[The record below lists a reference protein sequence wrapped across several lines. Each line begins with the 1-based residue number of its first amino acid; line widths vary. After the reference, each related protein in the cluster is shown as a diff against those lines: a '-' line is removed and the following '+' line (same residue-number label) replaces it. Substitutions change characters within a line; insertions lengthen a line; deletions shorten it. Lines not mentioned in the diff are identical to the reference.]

1 MSMRRNGS
9 MSKIGLVILTA
20 FAAILIWKI
29 TDAVPVQANNEL
41 TQEQTQ
47 TVSVY
52 INGQKLNTGF
62 YTFSGTAYNGG
73 SMTYSSVS
81 DNDNYIYYDGNGT
94 MTVSGTVKIYAD
106 DKSKSNDNDNG
117 NTVLLVQNGTLK
129 LKGDSKS
136 NLTIGDHYTDNY
148 KRNTLLMGTDGAAVE
163 TDGYGGSITFAKN
176 GGQGIIT
183 GLSSIELEVGGLLY
197 FSCEE
202 DTKGEAAISAGSIS
216 LEAKELYFR
225 FIDDKSS
232 FSYAFEATDAQNGE
246 IRLALNK
253 QGSNKLELV
262 QGSNINVT
270 NAIFK
275 AKNTYLTSNSDYSGI
290 DGILLIAGTIAEG
303 SLTISPTC
311 NLSIDKVNTVATG
324 DLTIKG
330 TADTRKIAIEGNST
344 QSATGQGTL
353 VTGKISIDAANA
365 ATVLTTS
372 NGAVAN
378 GNVEVNAKSLSMSSA
393 CDTAIKGNAE
403 IETSGNIVISGAGT
417 NPVITGSNISMNAT
431 NGDIYIK
438 RTGNDSANTQIL
450 GSTLQT
456 QNVMVQ
462 YSDKGKLRLVTAIGK
477 TYSADS
483 AGTCQ
488 HPAINGSTGNCAVC
502 GDPDVYIT
510 SINYLNVTGAE
521 DAAVKELGG
530 VFGGSGGANVVSL
543 YLKDGD
549 TVVFTKDVYAHNM
562 DVELKNNSSA
572 YMNLTFDLGNHT
584 LMTKS
589 LSTQKALTIKNGTYK
604 GTIVNNAED
613 GEGAVTFDN
622 VTGTLSNLEWKP
634 VSGVNLTNSRVTV
647 NGNGGAGMCWLEKLT
662 MDQISKL
669 ELENVTNGIQNSAK
683 VLSEEFLKLTSE
695 VDSIADYL
703 PKGYGLKNSGNV
715 NTIVDAEGNIASN
728 IVIGYPKKTDNGS
741 GTSSTG
747 TDDSDSSSSGTNSGS
762 TTAGTLDISTNN
774 VTSAVSTGK
783 NRKTKTDKTETVTEP
798 VKEEAKEEAK
808 EETAGKDDE
817 KIKQETEKTQETE
830 QNQTEEENVKNTVK
844 EAAEILEE
852 DKLKLDGAIDI
863 IKNLDE
869 NIQTGS
875 YILSD
880 TDEISFD
887 IPDELKAD
895 NRTFYLVTVD
905 ADGNVVILQNESTE
919 AEEFEALGEAGTVY
933 QLIFEDGET
942 PLAAFI
948 SDDGILETSESS
960 KPIWLW
966 IVLAVVV
973 LGSGTFFFIYKKKN
987 NAANQG

>member
-29 TDAVPVQANNEL
+29 TDAVPVQANNE
-41 TQEQTQ
+41 QEQTQ

-52 INGQKLNTGF
+52 INGQKLDTGF
-62 YTFSGTAYNGG
+62 YTFSGNDYNGG

-136 NLTIGDHYTDNY
+136 NLTIGDYYTGNNN
-148 KRNTLLMGTDGAAVE
+148 RNTLLMGTDGAAVE

-183 GLSSIELEVGGLLY
+183 GLSSIDLEVGGELS
-197 FSCEE
+197 FSCDEK
-202 DTKGEAAISAGSIS
+202 TKGKAAISAGSIS
-216 LEAKELYFR
+216 LEAEDLYFR
-225 FIDDKSS
+225 FIDNNSS

-253 QGSNKLELV
+253 QGKNKLELV

-270 NAIFK
+270 DAIFK
-275 AKNTYLTSNSDYSGI
+275 AKNTYLTSNSGYSGI

-303 SLTISPTC
+303 SLTISPTY
-311 NLSIDKVNTVATG
+311 NLSIDAVNTVATG
-324 DLTIKG
+324 DLTING
-330 TADTRKIAIEGNST
+330 TTDTGRIAIKGNST

-403 IETSGNIVISGAGT
+403 IKTSGNIVVSGAGT

-438 RTGNDSANTQIL
+438 RTGDASANTQIL
-450 GSTLQT
+450 GGTLQT

-462 YSDKGKLRLVTAIGK
+462 YSDRGKLRLVTAIGK

-483 AGTCQ
+483 AETCQ

-521 DAAVKELGG
+521 DADVKELGG
-530 VFGGSGGANVVSL
+530 DFGGPRGLNVVSF
-543 YLKDGD
+543 LKDGD

-562 DVELKNNSSA
+562 DVELGKR
-572 YMNLTFDLGNHT
+572 NLTFDLGNHT

-604 GTIVNNAED
+604 GTIVNNAAD
-613 GEGAVTFDN
+613 GDGAVTFDN

-683 VLSEEFLKLTSE
+683 VLSEEFLKLTSA
-695 VDSIADYL
+695 DASIADYL
-703 PKGYGLKNSGNV
+703 PKGYELKKSGNV
-715 NTIVDAEGNIASN
+715 NTIVDADGNIASN

-741 GTSSTG
+741 GASSTG

-762 TTAGTLDISTNN
+762 TTAGTSDTSTNN

-783 NRKTKTDKTETVTEP
+783 NRKPKTDKTETVTEP

-948 SDDGILETSESS
+948 SDAGILETSENS
-960 KPIWLW
+960 KPIWPW

-973 LGSGTFFFIYKKKN
+973 LGAGTFFFIYKKKN

>member
-29 TDAVPVQANNEL
+29 TDAVPVQANNE
-41 TQEQTQ
+41 QEQTQ

-62 YTFSGTAYNGG
+62 YTFSGYAYNGG
-73 SMTYSSVS
+73 SMTSSAVS

-136 NLTIGDHYTDNY
+136 NLTIGDYTDNY
-148 KRNTLLMGTDGAAVE
+148 NRNTLLMGTDGAAVE
-163 TDGYGGSITFAKN
+163 TDGYGGSITFNKN

-183 GLSSIELEVGGLLY
+183 GLSSIELEVGGLLS
-197 FSCEE
+197 FSCDEN
-202 DTKGEAAISAGSIS
+202 TKGEAAISAGSIS
-216 LEAKELYFR
+216 LEAKDLYFR
-225 FIDDKSS
+225 FIDNNGS

-270 NAIFK
+270 DAIFK
-275 AKNTYLTSNSDYSGI
+275 AKNTYLTSNNGYSGI

-330 TADTRKIAIEGNST
+330 TTDTRKIAIEGNST
-344 QSATGQGTL
+344 QSATGQGKL
-353 VTGKISIDAANA
+353 VTGKISIDAENA

-372 NGAVAN
+372 NGAVAS
-378 GNVEVNAKSLSMSSA
+378 NVKIKAKSLSMSSA
-393 CDTAIKGNAE
+393 GDTVIKGNAE
-403 IETSGNIVISGAGT
+403 IETSGNIVVSGAGT

-438 RTGNDSANTQIL
+438 RIGDDSANTQIL

-483 AGTCQ
+483 AETCQ

-521 DAAVKELGG
+521 DADVKELGG
-530 VFGGSGGANVVSL
+530 DFGGPRGVNVVSS

-589 LSTQKALTIKNGTYK
+589 LSTQKSLTIKNGTYR
-604 GTIVNNAED
+604 GTIVNNAADE
-613 GEGAVTFDN
+613 EGAITLDN
-622 VTGTLSNLEWKP
+622 VTGTLSNLEWRP
-634 VSGVNLTNSRVTV
+634 VAGVNLTNSRVTV
-647 NGNGGAGMCWLEKLT
+647 NGNGGTGKCWLEQLT
-662 MDQISKL
+662 MDQNSNLK
-669 ELENVTNGIQNSAK
+669 LENVTNGIQNSAK
-683 VLSEEFLKLTSE
+683 VLPEEFLKLTSA
-695 VDSIADYL
+695 DASIADYL
-703 PKGYGLKNSGNV
+703 PKGYELKKSGNV
-715 NTIVDAEGNIASN
+715 NTIVDADGNIASN
-728 IVIGYPKKTDNGS
+728 IVIGYQKKTDNGS

-762 TTAGTLDISTNN
+762 TTAGTSDTSANN
-774 VTSAVSTGK
+774 VTSTVSTGK

-948 SDDGILETSESS
+948 SDAGILETSESN
-960 KPIWLW
+960 KPIWPW

-973 LGSGTFFFIYKKKN
+973 LGAGAFFLIYKKKN